1 MPPENRHIIRRG
13 LGILRMSIRL
23 QPRAFSIG
31 LAGSALYAGMTVAEA
46 LVLGRVT
53 DEVIVP
59 SIQRG
64 SISTAALVAA
74 VAAVMGVALLKAIGI
89 VGRRAGAFLMQ
100 YRLQAH
106 FRRRVTEQYQ
116 RLSMEWHR
124 KHSTGSLL
132 SNANSDVESMFW
144 LIAPLPLS
152 CGVLFMVLITFVM
165 LVTTDLVLTLIGV
178 LLIPTIAAL
187 SHFYNMRA
195 NELATRS
202 QEMRAQVSG
211 VAHESFD
218 GALVVKTLGLEAEE
232 TDRFEAKSR
241 ELRDELIGL
250 GSVRAIFDPLLEA
263 LPNLAV
269 IAILVAGTFRVE
281 SGALA
286 IGELVTFS
294 YLFTQLAFPIRAV
307 GWILGDMP
315 RAVVGWDRVRS
326 VLEATDEL
334 AYGNA
339 DLDGQGRP
347 AEVDVRKVSY
357 GYEDGEVVRDIDFDV
372 APGRTIAV
380 VGPTGSGKSTITNL
394 LVRLADPH
402 RGVIEIDDA
411 DIRDLERGV
420 VPANTAIVF
429 QESFLFDDSV
439 RGNITLGV
447 EEADSFVREAARLAQ
462 ADGFISN
469 LPHGYDTIVGE
480 RGTTLSGGQRQR
492 VALAR
497 ALARRPRLLVMDDAT
512 SSVDPSVEQAILRGL
527 QSEDLPSTVIVVA
540 YRRATIALADEV
552 VLLNH
557 GTIEARGTHEEL
569 SATNPAYLRLISAF
583 DSPEGVTA

>member
-1 MPPENRHIIRRG
+1 MPNDNRRTIRRG

-23 QPRAFSIG
+23 QPKAFSIG
-31 LAGSALYAGMTVAEA
+31 LAGAVLYAGMTVAEA

-59 SIQRG
+59 SIRRG

-74 VAAVMGVALLKAIGI
+74 VAAIMGVALLKAIGI

-116 RLSMEWHR
+116 RLSLEWHR

-165 LVTTDLVLTLIGV
+165 LLTTDVWLTVVGV
-178 LLIPTIAAL
+178 LLIPTISAL
-187 SHFYNMRA
+187 SHFYNRRA

-211 VAHESFD
+211 LAHESFD
-218 GALVVKTLGLEAEE
+218 GALVVKTLGLEDEE
-232 TDRFEAKSR
+232 TKRFKERSE

-263 LPNLAV
+263 LPNVAV
-269 IAILVAGTFRVE
+269 IAILITGTFRIN
-281 SGALA
+281 SGDLA
-286 IGELVTFS
+286 IGELVTFA

-307 GWILGDMP
+307 GWVLGDMP
-315 RAVVGWDRVRS
+315 RAVVGWDRVRNI
-326 VLEATDEL
+326 LTATDEL
-334 AYGNA
+334 SYGNA
-339 DLDGQGRP
+339 SLNGGGRP
-347 AEVDVRKVSY
+347 AEVEVRTVSY
-357 GYEDGEVVRDIDFDV
+357 GYEDGEVLKDIDFE
-372 APGRTIAV
+372 ASAGRTIAV

-402 RGVIEIDDA
+402 RGVIEIDEA
-411 DIRDLERGV
+411 DLRALRRGV
-420 VPANTAIVF
+420 VPENTAIVF

-439 RGNITLGV
+439 RGNITLGI
-447 EEADSFVREAARLAQ
+447 ERANDEIREAARLAQ
-462 ADGFISN
+462 ADEFISK
-469 LPHGYDTIVGE
+469 LPQSYDSIVGE

-497 ALARRPRLLVMDDAT
+497 ALVRRPRLLVMDDAT

-527 QSEDLPSTVIVVA
+527 QSAQLPSTVVVVA
-540 YRRATIALADEV
+540 YRRATVALADEV
-552 VLLNH
+552 VFLNH

-569 SATNPAYLRLISAF
+569 SRSNEAYLRLITAY
-583 DSPEGVTA
+583 DSPEGVDA

>member
-1 MPPENRHIIRRG
+1 
-13 LGILRMSIRL
+13 MSIRL
-23 QPRAFSIG
+23 QPKAFSIG
-31 LAGSALYAGMTVAEA
+31 LAGAALYAGMTVAEA
-46 LVLGRVT
+46 FVLGRVT

-59 SIQRG
+59 SIRRG
-64 SISTAALVAA
+64 SIGTAALVAA
-74 VAAVMGVALLKAIGI
+74 VAAIMGVALLKAIGI

-152 CGVLFMVLITFVM
+152 CGVLFMVLITFV
-165 LVTTDLVLTLIGV
+165 LLATTDVVLTMIGV
-178 LLIPTIAAL
+178 LLIPTISAL
-187 SHFYNMRA
+187 SHFYNLRA

-202 QEMRAQVSG
+202 QEMRAEVSG

-218 GALVVKTLGLEAEE
+218 GALVVKTLGLEDEE
-232 TDRFEAKSR
+232 TRRFAARSK
-241 ELRDELIGL
+241 ELRDELVGL
-250 GSVRAIFDPLLEA
+250 GSVRAVFDPLLEA

-269 IAILVAGTFRVE
+269 IAILVAGTFRIS
-281 SGALA
+281 SGDLA

-326 VLEATDEL
+326 VLTATDEL
-334 AYGNA
+334 DYG
-339 DLDGQGRP
+339 DVTLDGRERP
-347 AEVDVRKVSY
+347 AGLDVRSVSY
-357 GYEDGEVVRDIDFDV
+357 GYEDGEVLRGIDFDV
-372 APGRTIAV
+372 VPGRTIAV

-394 LVRLADPH
+394 LVRLADPQ
-402 RGVIEIDDA
+402 RGVIQLDEA
-411 DIRDLERGV
+411 DLRRLRRGV
-420 VPANTAIVF
+420 LPVNAAIVF

-439 RGNITLGV
+439 SENITLGASDDNG
-447 EEADSFVREAARLAQ
+447 EVRSAARLAQ
-462 ADGFISN
+462 ADEFISV
-469 LPHGYDTIVGE
+469 LPEGYDTIVGE

-497 ALARRPRLLVMDDAT
+497 ALVRRPRLLVLDDAT

-527 QSEDLPSTVIVVA
+527 QT
-540 YRRATIALADEV
+540 ATS
-552 VLLNH
+552 H
-557 GTIEARGTHEEL
+557 R
-569 SATNPAYLRLISAF
+569 P
-583 DSPEGVTA
+583 

>member
-1 MPPENRHIIRRG
+1 MPTDNRRTIRRG

-23 QPRAFSIG
+23 QPKAFSIG
-31 LAGSALYAGMTVAEA
+31 LAGAVLYAGMTVAEA

-59 SIQRG
+59 SIRRG
-64 SISTAALVAA
+64 SISTAALVGA
-74 VAAVMGVALLKAIGI
+74 VAAIMGVALLKAIGI

-106 FRRRVTEQYQ
+106 FRREVTEQYQ
-116 RLSMEWHR
+116 RLSLEWHR

-152 CGVLFMVLITFVM
+152 CGVLFMVLITFGM
-165 LVTTDLVLTLIGV
+165 LLTTDLLLTIVGV
-178 LLIPTIAAL
+178 LLIPTISAL
-187 SHFYNMRA
+187 SHFYNLRA

-211 VAHESFD
+211 LAHESFD
-218 GALVVKTLGLEAEE
+218 GALVVKTLGLEDEE
-232 TDRFEAKSR
+232 TKRFRQRSE

-269 IAILVAGTFRVE
+269 IAILIAGAFRIN
-281 SGALA
+281 SGDLA

-315 RAVVGWDRVRS
+315 RAVVGWDRVKNI
-326 VLEATDEL
+326 LTATDEL
-334 AYGNA
+334 SYGETSLN
-339 DLDGQGRP
+339 GRGRP
-347 AEVDVRKVSY
+347 ADVEVRAVSY
-357 GYEDGEVVRDIDFDV
+357 GYEDGEVLRDIDFE
-372 APGRTIAV
+372 ASAGRTIAV

-402 RGVIEIDDA
+402 RGVIEIDEA
-411 DIRDLERGV
+411 DLRALRRGV
-420 VPANTAIVF
+420 VPENTAIVF
-429 QESFLFDDSV
+429 QESFLFDDTV
-439 RGNITLGV
+439 RGNITLGIDR
-447 EEADSFVREAARLAQ
+447 ANDDIREAARLAQ
-462 ADGFISN
+462 ADDFISK
-469 LPHGYDTIVGE
+469 LPQSYDSIVGE

-497 ALARRPRLLVMDDAT
+497 ALVRRPRLLVMDDAT

-527 QSEDLPSTVIVVA
+527 QSAQLPSTVIVVA
-540 YRRATIALADEV
+540 YRRATVALADEV
-552 VLLNH
+552 VFLNH

-569 SATNPAYLRLISAF
+569 SRSNDAYLRLISAY
-583 DSPEGVTA
+583 DTSEGVDA